1 MVLLLAISAKSLM
14 RGGKSLYS
22 QNIAVSL
29 ANLACHLQSQY
40 ADLLDLDSQ
49 LQMAIIFTHA
59 DVPNLTTTWGTPGQ
73 VTYIGRLAMW
83 DPRVGRRLDFTH
95 LGDDLVYSRLWL
107 PDDAPAV
114 FGDIERFAI
123 ENDLAE
129 MRRVR
134 NLAGSQRP
142 PQIGISLITAL
153 PPDRE
158 VTLDEAAEIA
168 WQIVYEARKGY
179 KLAVYLVIHDPSLQ
193 TPGARNRHSH
203 VFILTREMGP
213 EGLAPTKIRRGIAQ
227 VRNGFV
233 AEGIHWPN
241 LTSEVLRTRLLEFG
255 SDIVVDPIAPFPQTH
270 WRPAGH
276 GSNTGRIAFHR
287 AQLMDDN
294 LAAIH
299 GDPAELLR
307 RLLRGGGSLLEIAE
321 LRRFISKCIDSRHDQ
336 QEAVDLILTHSEVV
350 TFSDTANPERAR
362 FVTTAAI
369 HHLIDY
375 AVELVDRAR
384 KGAGTIHTAVGADH
398 SAIVAGINALID
410 DRSLDT
416 EGGHVIIGS
425 RLSDCD
431 DMAQMLAPRNPR
443 VATLKAVL
451 GNSSDEGRSKRQAL
465 PAEGLVIVP
474 RAERVGDQDLANLLN
489 LAERC
494 EAIVVLGKDVSV
506 ETGVVANRLVCHAVD
521 RLTSP
526 RMISELRVS
535 PERLLRAGLIPAAIK
550 AMEDRLTFQSVE
562 HSASDRD
569 AFDFTVCTNNAAV
582 KVADKAL
589 STAYGRK
596 CVARGKT
603 SIVVELTSGPAVLWP
618 SQPIVFTRTDYA
630 ALPPKIREGQ
640 VATVFSADDRASTIR
655 TLLSDGQFVSMAT
668 RKFPWI
674 RSGFALS
681 IREARQIDDAR
692 LRIELGDARH
702 AWAALVLAASQR
714 QQASVVVDPM
724 VARNADALAI
734 VLSGSLPAAL
744 PTELELHPD
753 SNAELAVEIAKW
765 STSVEK
771 IPEPDVPAPVSPPVL
786 VTGSVRELLASDQH
800 AARAFNLLCQLLHPD
815 SGYEEAVAE
824 KLQDNAYRLTM
835 HIVTQLRE
843 GYRRAPRMEEEDE
856 FDMPRELALQN
867 PKEWTASDLEQLKL
881 DLSSMMLRGSN
892 LDITSIA
899 AGRGFRR
906 P

>member
-1 MVLLLAISAKSLM
+1 
-14 RGGKSLYS
+14 
-22 QNIAVSL
+22 
-29 ANLACHLQSQY
+29 
-40 ADLLDLDSQ
+40 
-49 LQMAIIFTHA
+49 MAIIFTHA
-59 DVPNLTTTWGTPGQ
+59 SHQNLTTTGGTPSH
-73 VTYIGRLAMW
+73 VTYIGRMAMW
-83 DPRVGRRLDFTH
+83 DPRLARQLDFTR

-107 PDDAPAV
+107 PEDAPPEYGAV
-114 FGDIERFAI
+114 ERFAI

-134 NLAGSQRP
+134 NLAASLRP

-153 PPDRE
+153 PPDPE

-213 EGLAPTKIRRGIAQ
+213 EGMAPTKIRTGIAL

-270 WRPAGH
+270 LRPAGH

-299 GDPAELLR
+299 DNPPELLS
-307 RLLRGGGSLLEIAE
+307 RLLRGGSLLEIEE
-321 LRRFISKCIDSRHDQ
+321 LRRFISKCIDSRQDR
-336 QEAVDLILTHSEVV
+336 QEAIDLILTNSEVV
-350 TFSDTANPERAR
+350 TFADTANPEKAR

-369 HHLIDY
+369 HHSIDY
-375 AVELVDRAR
+375 AVELVDRAK

-416 EGGHVIIGS
+416 EGGLVIIGS
-425 RLSDCD
+425 RLSDCE
-431 DMAQMLAPRNPR
+431 DMAQMLAPRNPK

-465 PAEGLVIVP
+465 PTEGLVIVP

-526 RMISELRVS
+526 KMISELRVS
-535 PERLLRAGLIPAAIK
+535 PERLLRAGLTAAAIK
-550 AMEDRLTFQSVE
+550 AMKDRLTFQALD

-582 KVADKAL
+582 KAVDKEL
-589 STAYGRK
+589 SAAYGRK
-596 CVARGKT
+596 CVARGET
-603 SIVVELTSGPAVLWP
+603 SIVVELTNGPAVLWP

-630 ALPPKIREGQ
+630 VLPPKIREGQ
-640 VATVFSADDRASTIR
+640 VATALSADGRASKMR
-655 TLLSDGQFVSMAT
+655 TLLLDGQFVSVST
-668 RKFPWI
+668 KKFPWI

-681 IREARQIDDAR
+681 IREARQIGDDAR

-702 AWAALVLAASQR
+702 AWAALVLAARQR
-714 QQASVVVDPM
+714 QAASVVVDPM
-724 VARNADALAI
+724 VARNAETLAI
-734 VLSGSLPAAL
+734 MLSGSLPAAL
-744 PTELELHPD
+744 PTELDLYPD

-765 STSVEK
+765 TTSVEK
-771 IPEPDVPAPVSPPVL
+771 IPVPDVQVPVSPPVL
-786 VTGSVRELLASDQH
+786 VTGKVRELLASDQH
-800 AARAFNLLCQLLHPD
+800 TARAFDLLCQLLHPD
-815 SGYEEAVAE
+815 SGYGEAVVE
-824 KLQDNAYRLTM
+824 KLQANSHSLTM

-843 GYRRAPRMEEEDE
+843 GYRPEPRREEEDDE
-856 FDMPRELALQN
+856 FDMPPGFALQN
-867 PKEWTASDLEQLKL
+867 PKEWTESDLALLKL
-881 DLSSMMLRGSN
+881 DLYSMMLRGSN